1 MRRSKF
7 LLALGAMVAVVG
19 TTASGAFAATD
30 SVGKKPLAVQA
41 PSGGTVILGADQ
53 EPRTLNTWILEGN
66 MYWGSV
72 IVNPVLRGMYTF
84 NNKGAQ
90 VLRAA
95 ESITL
100 RSNSPLTVDWKIK
113 AAAKWSDGRQITADD
128 AIFTWN
134 TVMKRNGNWTIT
146 SQVGYEDIQR
156 IRKLNAKTF
165 RVVFKKPYAP
175 YRLLFGGIL
184 PRHKVSGQNF
194 DQLWRNGLDI
204 SSGPFRFGSWNRGS
218 QLVLTRNPNYYGPRA
233 TLNQIV
239 FRFIPDTNT
248 QFQAMRGGEV
258 NMIAP
263 QPQLQI
269 ADIRRQRGITVQ
281 SGPEFAWEHLDMQWG
296 RTGHPALKKLF
307 VRQALVTGINRRQ
320 IATALYR
327 EIAPNLPVLNNAIFK
342 PFQPQYVAHKW
353 QPFGF
358 SQAKAIQLLRSNG
371 CTGGPARPGAGGI
384 YSCPGVGRLSFK
396 FGTTAGNQLR
406 ELAFAIMQRQLRSV
420 GIELEAAFFPAT
432 RLSATLVSK
441 QFELVL
447 FTWIGSADP
456 GGVVNIHKCG
466 GPQNFNDYCSRP
478 VSRLLIKSNEEVVPR
493 KRMALLNEADRLMA
507 KHLPTL
513 PLFARPGFLIH
524 DSRVRGALKNPTN
537 AGPTWNA
544 ENWSFAR

>member
-7 LLALGAMVAVVG
+7 LLVLGAACAVMG
-19 TTASGAFAATD
+19 ITASGAFAGVDAAA
-30 SVGKKPLAVQA
+30 KKPLGVKA

-53 EPRTLNTWILEGN
+53 EPRTLNTFILEGN

-72 IVNPVLRGMYTF
+72 VTNPVLEGMYTF
-84 NNKGAQ
+84 DNKGQQ
-90 VLRAA
+90 VLKAA

-100 RSNSPLTVDWKIK
+100 RNRSPLTVDWKIK
-113 AAAKWSDGRQITADD
+113 AAAKWSDGRHVSADD
-128 AIFTWN
+128 VIFTFTTIMN
-134 TVMKRNGNWTIT
+134 KNWTIT
-146 SQVGYEDIQR
+146 SRVGYEDIRR
-156 IRKLNAKTF
+156 IRKLNDKTV
-165 RVVFKKPYAP
+165 RVIFKKPYAP
-175 YRLLFGGIL
+175 YRLLFGRLI
-184 PRHKVSGQNF
+184 PKHKAQGQNF
-194 DQLWRNGLDI
+194 DQYWRNGLDI
-204 SSGPFRFGSWNRGS
+204 ASGPFRFTSWNRGS
-218 QLVLTRNPNYYGPRA
+218 QMVISKNPTYHGKKA

-269 ADIRRQRGITVQ
+269 ADIRKQAGITVQ
-281 SGPEFAWEHLDMQWG
+281 AGPEFAWEHLDMQWG
-296 RTGHPALKKLF
+296 PTGHPALKRLF

-327 EIAPNLPVLNNAIFK
+327 EIAPNLPVLNNAIYK
-342 PFQPQYVAHKW
+342 PFQTQYVAHRW

-358 SQAKAIQLLRSNG
+358 SQRKAIEILRQNG

-384 YSCPGVGRLSFK
+384 YSCPGVGRLSFN

-406 ELAFAIMQRQLRSV
+406 ELAFAIMQQQLKSV
-420 GIELEAAFFPAT
+420 GIELKAAFFPAT
-432 RLSATLVSK
+432 QLSSTLVAK
-441 QFELVL
+441 RFEVVL
-447 FTWIGSADP
+447 FTWIGSSDP
-456 GGVVNIHKCG
+456 GGSVNIHKCG

-478 VSRLLIKSNEEVVPR
+478 VSRLLIKSNEEVDPK
-493 KRMALLNEADRLMA
+493 KRTALMNEADRLMA
-507 KHLPTL
+507 THLPTL

-524 DSRVRGALKNPTN
+524 DSRIRGALKNPTN